1 MQSAGSLHC
10 DLVISVAVLGEGV
23 MEVGAEEGEVVC
35 SYESKDEMGK
45 ERRQNPEMSLSLGF
59 YGGQWKSSLFLV
71 QTALTIAFLAGWSI
85 SVI

>member
-1 MQSAGSLHC
+1 
-10 DLVISVAVLGEGV
+10 
-23 MEVGAEEGEVVC
+23 MEVGAEEGEVFC

-59 YGGQWKSSLFLV
+59 YGGQWKSSLFLF

-85 SVI
+85 SVAAYISMHLHTGGSAGFAL

>member
-1 MQSAGSLHC
+1 MQSAGTLHC

-35 SYESKDEMGK
+35 SYESKDEMVK

-71 QTALTIAFLAGWSI
+71 QTALTIAFLAGWSM